1 MNLENNSP
9 SFKLKTMI
17 LIASERL
24 DSNIDNVDK
33 MFNDIKNEF
42 GKRKIEEVIEA
53 IRLGS
58 LGKYGVNYKLTTQV
72 VSYWIRCYTEP
83 KIDKL

>member
-1 MNLENNSP
+1 MSLENNSQT
-9 SFKLKTMI
+9 FKLKTML

-24 DSNIDNVDK
+24 DSNIENVDK
-33 MFNDIKNEF
+33 MLTDIHNEF
-42 GKRKIEEVIEA
+42 HKKKISDVIEA
-53 IRLGS
+53 VRLGS

-72 VSYWIRCYTEP
+72 VCYWIRCYTEP

>member
-9 SFKLKTMI
+9 SFKLKTML
-17 LIASERL
+17 LIAAERL

-42 GKRKIEEVIEA
+42 GKKNIDNVIEA

-58 LGKYGVNYKLTTQV
+58 LGKFGVNYKLTTQV

>member
-1 MNLENNSP
+1 MSLENNSQT
-9 SFKLKTMI
+9 FKLKTML

-24 DSNIDNVDK
+24 DSNIENVDK
-33 MFNDIKNEF
+33 MLTDIHNEF
-42 GKRKIEEVIEA
+42 HKKKISDVIESV
-53 IRLGS
+53 RLGS

-72 VSYWIRCYTEP
+72 VCYWIRCYTEP

>member
-1 MNLENNSP
+1 MSLENNSQT
-9 SFKLKTMI
+9 FKLKAM
-17 LIASERL
+17 LLVASERL
-24 DSNIDNVDK
+24 ESNTPNVEK
-33 MFNDIKNEF
+33 MYNDIKNEF
-42 GKRKIEEVIEA
+42 VKKKIDDVIEA

-72 VSYWIRCYTEP
+72 VCYWIRCYTEP

>member
-9 SFKLKTMI
+9 TFKLKTML
-17 LIASERL
+17 LIAAERL
-24 DSNIDNVDK
+24 DCNIENVDK

-42 GKRKIEEVIEA
+42 QKRSIEQVIEA
-53 IRLGS
+53 VKLGS

-72 VSYWIRCYTEP
+72 VCYWIRCHIDP

>member
-1 MNLENNSP
+1 ML
-9 SFKLKTMI
+9 

-24 DSNIDNVDK
+24 DSNIENVDK
-33 MFNDIKNEF
+33 MFIDIKNEF
-42 GKRKIEEVIEA
+42 GKRKIEDVIEA
-53 IRLGS
+53 IKLGS

-72 VSYWIRCYTEP
+72 VCFWIRCYTEP

>member
-1 MNLENNSP
+1 MNLENNSQT
-9 SFKLKTMI
+9 FKLKTML

-24 DSNIDNVDK
+24 DSNIENVDK
-33 MFNDIKNEF
+33 MFIDIKNEF
-42 GKRKIEEVIEA
+42 GKRKIEDVIEA

>member
-1 MNLENNSP
+1 MNCENNSP
-9 SFKLKTMI
+9 TFKLKTML

-24 DSNIDNVDK
+24 DSEIPNVDK
-33 MFNDIKNEF
+33 MFEDIKNEF
-42 GKRKIEEVIEA
+42 GQRKIQDVIEA

-58 LGKYGVNYKLTTQV
+58 LGKYGVNYKLTIQV
-72 VSYWIRCYTEP
+72 VCYWIRCYTEP

>member
-1 MNLENNSP
+1 MSLENNSQT
-9 SFKLKTMI
+9 FKLKTML

-24 DSNIDNVDK
+24 DSNIENVDK
-33 MFNDIKNEF
+33 MLNDIKNEF
-42 GKRKIEEVIEA
+42 YKKKIADVIEA
-53 IRLGS
+53 VRLGS

-72 VSYWIRCYTEP
+72 VCYWIRCYTEP

>member
-1 MNLENNSP
+1 ML
-9 SFKLKTMI
+9 

-24 DSNIDNVDK
+24 DSNIIDVDK
-33 MFNDIKNEF
+33 MFEDIKNEF
-42 GKRKIEEVIEA
+42 GKIKIEVVIEA

-72 VSYWIRCYTEP
+72 VCFWIRCYTEP

>member
-1 MNLENNSP
+1 MNLENNSQT
-9 SFKLKTMI
+9 FKLKTML

-24 DSNIDNVDK
+24 DSNIENVDK
-33 MFNDIKNEF
+33 MFIDIKNEF
-42 GKRKIEEVIEA
+42 GKRKIEDVIEA
-53 IRLGS
+53 IKLGS

-72 VSYWIRCYTEP
+72 VCFWIRCYTEP

>member
-1 MNLENNSP
+1 MDLENNSP
-9 SFKLKTMI
+9 TFKLKAML

-24 DSNIDNVDK
+24 DSNVPDVEK
-33 MFNDIKNEF
+33 MFNDIKKEF
-42 GKRKIEEVIEA
+42 IKKKIEDVIEA

-72 VSYWIRCYTEP
+72 VCYWIRCYTEP

>member
-1 MNLENNSP
+1 MNLENNSQT
-9 SFKLKTMI
+9 FKLKAML

-24 DSNIDNVDK
+24 DSNIENVDK
-33 MFNDIKNEF
+33 MFIDIKNEF
-42 GKRKIEEVIEA
+42 SKRKIEDVIEA

>member
-1 MNLENNSP
+1 MNLENNSKT
-9 SFKLKTMI
+9 FKLKAML

-24 DSNIDNVDK
+24 DSNIENVDK
-33 MFNDIKNEF
+33 MFIDIKNEF
-42 GKRKIEEVIEA
+42 GKRKIDDVIEA

-58 LGKYGVNYKLTTQV
+58 LGKYGVNYKITTQV

>member
-1 MNLENNSP
+1 MSLENNSQT
-9 SFKLKTMI
+9 FKLKAM
-17 LIASERL
+17 LLVASERL
-24 DSNIDNVDK
+24 ESNTPNVEK
-33 MFNDIKNEF
+33 MYNDIKNEF
-42 GKRKIEEVIEA
+42 SKKKIDDVIEA

-72 VSYWIRCYTEP
+72 VCYWIRCYTEP

>member
-9 SFKLKTMI
+9 TFKLKTML
-17 LIASERL
+17 LIAAERL
-24 DSNIDNVDK
+24 ESDIPNVEK
-33 MFNDIKNEF
+33 MFEDIKNEF
-42 GKRKIEEVIEA
+42 GNRKIEVVIEA

>member
-1 MNLENNSP
+1 MNLENNSQT
-9 SFKLKTMI
+9 FKLKTML

-24 DSNIDNVDK
+24 DSNIENVDK
-33 MFNDIKNEF
+33 MFEDIKNEF
-42 GKRKIEEVIEA
+42 GKIRIEVVIEA

-72 VSYWIRCYTEP
+72 VCFWIRCYTEP

>member
-9 SFKLKTMI
+9 TFKLKAML

-24 DSNIDNVDK
+24 ESDIPNVEK
-33 MFNDIKNEF
+33 MFEDIKNEF
-42 GKRKIEEVIEA
+42 GNRKIEVVIEA

>member
-1 MNLENNSP
+1 MDLENNSP
-9 SFKLKTMI
+9 TFKLKAML

-24 DSNIDNVDK
+24 ESDIPNVEK

-72 VSYWIRCYTEP
+72 VCYWIRCYTEP

>member
-1 MNLENNSP
+1 MSLENNSKT
-9 SFKLKTMI
+9 FKLKAML

-24 DSNIDNVDK
+24 DSNIENVDK
-33 MFNDIKNEF
+33 MFIDIKNEF
-42 GKRKIEEVIEA
+42 GKRKIEDVIEA

>member
-1 MNLENNSP
+1 MNLENNSKT
-9 SFKLKTMI
+9 FKLKAML

-24 DSNIDNVDK
+24 DSNIENVDK
-33 MFNDIKNEF
+33 MFIDIKNEF
-42 GKRKIEEVIEA
+42 GKRKIDDVIEA

>member
-1 MNLENNSP
+1 ML
-9 SFKLKTMI
+9 
-17 LIASERL
+17 LIAAERL
-24 DSNIDNVDK
+24 DSNIENIDK
-33 MFNDIKNEF
+33 MFNDIKSEF
-42 GKRKIEEVIEA
+42 GKKNIDNVIEA

-58 LGKYGVNYKLTTQV
+58 LGKFGVNYKITTQV

>member
-9 SFKLKTMI
+9 TFKLKTML

-24 DSNIDNVDK
+24 DSNIIDVDK
-33 MFNDIKNEF
+33 MFEDIKNEF
-42 GKRKIEEVIEA
+42 GKIKIEVVIEA

-72 VSYWIRCYTEP
+72 VCFWIRCYTEP

>member
-1 MNLENNSP
+1 MSLENNSQT
-9 SFKLKTMI
+9 FKLKTML

-24 DSNIDNVDK
+24 DSNIENVDK
-33 MFNDIKNEF
+33 MLKDIHNEF
-42 GKRKIEEVIEA
+42 HKKKISDVIEA
-53 IRLGS
+53 VRLGS

-72 VSYWIRCYTEP
+72 VCYWIRCYTEP